1 MVSTEPRC
9 LSTRLLSQGC
19 ALTAALGGRD
29 RQRAQP
35 KEGGQ
40 CGASNCLG
48 PAHGPPAVMSS
59 GWPPLAL
66 TPTRPAL
73 QPHCPGFC
81 SVLHSQP
88 GAPLA
93 GRWLLPWQLSGCKG
107 GGCQSNCP
115 GAWRRNTRWCDLR
128 HKTVTCRPAPLQ
140 TRVDGSLPS
149 WEGLVF
155 SAVGGWALWELGSG
169 RVWTL
174 YPHWVP
180 PQDRSSWPVEPWGCP
195 RSAAGF
201 STVSSSPPG
210 TGFPRESQFH
220 SCTKRSSAWPF
231 KDREQIACPIPSFLR
246 SCCTCSVDFLGT
258 PCPRV
263 ALIGPSV
270 PQAGL
275 TTLQGSSK

>member
-1 MVSTEPRC
+1 MWGLQLPGSCPWSTCSDVLGMASP
-9 LSTRLLSQGC
+9 STDPHEASSPASLPWLPQC
-19 ALTAALGGRD
+19 P
-29 RQRAQP
+29 AQSARGSFSR
-35 KEGGQ
+35 EE
-40 CGASNCLG
+40 
-48 PAHGPPAVMSS
+48 
-59 GWPPLAL
+59 
-66 TPTRPAL
+66 
-73 QPHCPGFC
+73 
-81 SVLHSQP
+81 
-88 GAPLA
+88 
-93 GRWLLPWQLSGCKG
+93 LLPWQLSGFKG

-128 HKTVTCRPAPLQ
+128 HKTVTRRPAPLQ

-263 ALIGPSV
+263 PLIGPSV